1 MMRKLVITGLSAI
14 ALSFGS
20 FGTAQAQTVSL
31 LESLQGET
39 NALLDHMALFG
50 EGNWVNVAVN
60 VGVVNAGIT
69 AVGGPAL
76 FASVAGAGS
85 IDVGID
91 PLNPLL
97 IDVGLEGGLGA
108 SIEVLPF
115 GQVHLGDLETM
126 AVGVVSDQHI
136 ASHIVDESTET
147 KTIEASAAAAA
158 SNTEKTSAEAE
169 WSSFALDLDKS
180 THIGPKQPVFA
191 ANLAFNA
198 AVLNAGVTLIGS
210 HIETGNISTMA
221 AGVVS
226 TQTISMGFDGSAFN
240 NAVNGQ

>member
-1 MMRKLVITGLSAI
+1 MRKLVITGLSAI

-31 LESLQGET
+31 LESLQGNT
-39 NALLDHMALFG
+39 NALLDHMVLFG

-60 VGVVNAGIT
+60 AGVVNAGIT

-76 FASVAGAGS
+76 FISAAAAGG
-85 IDVGID
+85 IDVGVD
-91 PLNPLL
+91 PVSGNLL
-97 IDVGLEGGLGA
+97 DISLEGGLSG
-108 SIEVLPF
+108 SVEILPF
-115 GQVHLGDLETM
+115 GQVHLGHLDTM

-136 ASHIVDESTET
+136 ASHIVDESSET
-147 KTIEASAAAAA
+147 KTIEASASAAK

-198 AVLNAGVTLIGS
+198 AVLNAGVTLVGS

>member
-1 MMRKLVITGLSAI
+1 MRKLVITGLSAI

-126 AVGVVSDQHI
+126 AVGVVSEQHI
-136 ASHIVDESTET
+136 ASHTAFDSTVS
-147 KTIEASAAAAA
+147 KQIEASTAAAA

-169 WSSFALDLDKS
+169 WSSFSLALDER
-180 THIGPKQPVFA
+180 THLAPKQPVFA

-198 AVLNAGVTLIGS
+198 AVLNAGVTLVGS

-240 NAVNGQ
+240 NAVNSQ

>member
-1 MMRKLVITGLSAI
+1 MRKLLITGVSAI
-14 ALSFGS
+14 ALSFGAS
-20 FGTAQAQTVSL
+20 GSAQAQSL
-31 LESLQGET
+31 LEALQGNT
-39 NALLDHMALFG
+39 TDLLDHMALFG

-76 FASVAGAGS
+76 FVSAAGAGS

-97 IDVGLEGGLGA
+97 IDVSIEGGLGA

-115 GQVHLGDLETM
+115 GQVHLGDLSTM
-126 AVGVVSDQHI
+126 AVGVVADQHI
-136 ASHIVDESTET
+136 ASHIVDESTEA

-169 WSSFALDLDKS
+169 WSSFALDLDKT

-198 AVLNAGVTLIGS
+198 ALVDASVTLVGS

-226 TQTISMGFDGSAFN
+226 TQTISMGFDGGAFN

>member
-1 MMRKLVITGLSAI
+1 M
-14 ALSFGS
+14 ALSLGS

-31 LESLQGET
+31 LESLQGST
-39 NALLDHMALFG
+39 GNALLDHMVLFG

-60 VGVVNAGIT
+60 AGVVNAGIT

-76 FASVAGAGS
+76 FISAAAAGG
-85 IDVGID
+85 IDVSVD
-91 PLNPLL
+91 PLSGSLL
-97 IDVGLEGGLGA
+97 DISLEGGLSG
-108 SIEVLPF
+108 SVEILPF

-126 AVGVVSDQHI
+126 AVGVVSEQHI
-136 ASHIVDESTET
+136 ASHTAFDSTVSKE
-147 KTIEASAAAAA
+147 IEASTAAAA

-169 WSSFALDLDKS
+169 WSSFALTLDER
-180 THIGPKQPVFA
+180 THLAPKQPVFA

-198 AVLNAGVTLIGS
+198 ALVDASVTLVGS
-210 HIETGNISTMA
+210 HVETGNISTMA

>member
-1 MMRKLVITGLSAI
+1 MRKLLITGVSAI
-14 ALSFGS
+14 ALSFGAS
-20 FGTAQAQTVSL
+20 GSAQAQSVSL
-31 LESLQGET
+31 LEALQGST
-39 NALLDHMALFG
+39 NDLLDHMALFG

-60 VGVVNAGIT
+60 AALVDASIDV
-69 AVGGPAL
+69 VGGPAL
-76 FASVAGAGS
+76 FVSAAAAGS
-85 IDVGID
+85 IDIGVD
-91 PLNPLL
+91 PISGNLL
-97 IDVGLEGGLGA
+97 DIGLEGGLGA

-115 GQVHLGDLETM
+115 GQVHLGNLETM
-126 AVGVVSDQHI
+126 AVGVVADQHI
-136 ASHIVDESTET
+136 ASAIVSDTAET
-147 KTIEASAAAAA
+147 KTIEASASAAA

-169 WSSFALDLDKS
+169 WSSFALDLDKT
-180 THIGPKQPVFA
+180 THMGPKQPVFA

-198 AVLNAGVTLIGS
+198 SLVDASVTLIGS

>member
-1 MMRKLVITGLSAI
+1 MRKLLIAGVSAI
-14 ALSFGS
+14 ALSFGAS
-20 FGTAQAQTVSL
+20 GSAQAQSVSL
-31 LESLQGET
+31 LEALQGST
-39 NALLDHMALFG
+39 NDLLDHMVLFG

-60 VGVVNAGIT
+60 AALVDASIDV
-69 AVGGPAL
+69 VGGPAL
-76 FASVAGAGS
+76 FVSAAAAGS
-85 IDVGID
+85 IDIGVD
-91 PLNPLL
+91 PISGNLL
-97 IDVGLEGGLGA
+97 DIGLEGGLGA

-115 GQVHLGDLETM
+115 GQVHLGNLETM
-126 AVGVVSDQHI
+126 AVGVVADQHI
-136 ASHIVDESTET
+136 ASAIVSDTAET
-147 KTIEASAAAAA
+147 KTIEASASAAA

-169 WSSFALDLDKS
+169 WSSFALDLDKT
-180 THIGPKQPVFA
+180 THMGPKQPVFA

-198 AVLNAGVTLIGS
+198 SLVDASVTLIGS